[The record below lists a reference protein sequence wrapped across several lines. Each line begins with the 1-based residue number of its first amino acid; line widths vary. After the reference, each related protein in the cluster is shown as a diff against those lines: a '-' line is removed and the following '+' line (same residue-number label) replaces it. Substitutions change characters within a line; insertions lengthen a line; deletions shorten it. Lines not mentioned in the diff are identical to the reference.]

1 MVKNNKNKKSSN
13 NPANKNNKQIHSSK
27 TEQSSIRPPMPPR
40 STTYPYV
47 SICTPTY
54 NRRPFIS
61 TMLKCFDHQTYPKNR
76 MEWIIIDDGT
86 DKIEDLVKNHPN
98 VVYFKYDEKMTLGR
112 KRNLMHE
119 KSRGEILV
127 YMDDDDYYP
136 PERVSHAVEKLQT
149 NPKAL
154 CAGSSEIYIYFKH
167 IQKMYQFGPYKQSHA
182 TAGTFA
188 FRRALIQ
195 NKYDDDACLAEEK
208 SFLKDYTVP
217 FVQLDPMKTILVF
230 SHEQNTFDKRKLL
243 ENPNPQFVK
252 ESDKTVDTFI
262 KEAELKEFYMNVDSL
277 LENYSP
283 GDPSMK
289 PDVLK
294 QMIKIEESRRKTAE
308 ERAQRAQQ
316 ANQQISIQR
325 DGEDPQNLNIQQ
337 VAELLK
343 QYQVRMSQMN
353 QVNDGLI
360 KEQLVFKSK
369 IESQNITIDQLYSDN
384 SLLIHRLKMYGVIF
398 TQSSA
403 DTDKPIEMATDTDK
417 PIEMATDT
425 DKPIEMATDTDKPIE
440 MATDT
445 DKPIEMA
452 TDV

>member
-1 MVKNNKNKKSSN
+1 MGKNNNKKKSTN
-13 NPANKNNKQIHSSK
+13 NPGNSNNKQIHNPIK
-27 TEQSSIRPPMPPR
+27 KPVEPIVVRPRLPPR
-40 STTYPYV
+40 DARYPYV

-54 NRRPFIS
+54 NRRPFILA
-61 TMLKCFDHQTYPKNR
+61 MLKCFEHQTYPKNR

-86 DKIEDLVKNHPN
+86 DKIEDLVKDHPN
-98 VVYFKYDEKMTLGR
+98 VAYFKYDEKMTLGR
-112 KRNLMHE
+112 KRNLLHE

-167 IQKMYQFGPYKQSHA
+167 IQQMYQFGPYKQSHA

-243 ENPNPQFVK
+243 DNPHPQFVK
-252 ESDKTVDTFI
+252 ESPKTVDDFV
-262 KEAELKEFYMNVDSL
+262 KEKELKEFYMNVDLL

-294 QMIKIEESRRKTAE
+294 QMLIMEETRRKKAE
-308 ERAQRAQQ
+308 ENAGK
-316 ANQQISIQR
+316 ANQQITIQR
-325 DGEDPQNLNIQQ
+325 EGQPTTNLNMQQ
-337 VAELLK
+337 AAELLK
-343 QYQVRMSQMN
+343 QQQGQMQHMKEVCDN
-353 QVNDGLI
+353 LI
-360 KEQLVFKSK
+360 KEHNEFKSK
-369 IESQNITIDQLYSDN
+369 IESQNTTIHKLYSDN
-384 SLLIHRLKMYGVIF
+384 SILINKLKMYGDECRS
-398 TQSSA
+398 TEPSA
-403 DTDKPIEMATDTDK
+403 DTDTDTAIPTEPSADTDTDTAIPTEPSADTDTAI
-417 PIEMATDT
+417 PIEPSADT
-425 DKPIEMATDTDKPIE
+425 DIER
-440 MATDT
+440 
-445 DKPIEMA
+445 
-452 TDV
+452 